1 MKVLVTG
8 AGGMVGSH
16 MVELLYNRGDE
27 VIGIWHKN
35 KKNIEQVTLPVNF
48 IQCDLRYAQEIDELI
63 MDFCLIKYIILQ
75 HNLIQLSLGKIQQR
89 Q

>member
-16 MVELLYNRGDE
+16 LVEALYNRGDD

-35 KKNIEQVTLPVNF
+35 KTNVEQ
-48 IQCDLRYAQEIDELI
+48 
-63 MDFCLIKYIILQ
+63 IKAPI
-75 HNLIQLSLGKIQQR
+75 
-89 Q
+89 

>member
-27 VIGIWHKN
+27 VIGAKYVSN
-35 KKNIEQVTLPVNF
+35 NIE
-48 IQCDLRYAQEIDELI
+48 LR
-63 MDFCLIKYIILQ
+63 IKTEEKWKSGEF
-75 HNLIQLSLGKIQQR
+75 LSKRRASAGGRKWKNSPSAWR
-89 Q
+89 